1 MSTPVEAARESRVLD
16 GARKA
21 ASGAF
26 STVRK
31 ISCALTIAGLDPG
44 GGAGIAADLRAFA
57 AAGAF
62 GCAVVALLTVQSTSG
77 LVSSRPVPSRFVLAQ
92 AREVVR
98 RQRVGA
104 IKTGAL
110 GSVENVRAVASWL
123 RTQSRVATVVDPVM
137 LPSRG
142 RGRLLSDRALAALR
156 DELLPGVFLVTPNAE
171 EAQAIL
177 ERRVTRI
184 ADACDAAL
192 ALCAL
197 GARAALVKGGHF
209 EGKFATDVLAVGD
222 KLFELS
228 APRIAFPPLHGGGCV
243 LASLVAGRLAVD
255 SRGEPGP
262 RVVRAVRWARA
273 AHRAALARP
282 WDVGGPSRVLIP

>member
-1 MSTPVEAARESRVLD
+1 M
-16 GARKA
+16 
-21 ASGAF
+21 
-26 STVRK
+26 RK

-77 LVSSRPVPSRFVLAQ
+77 LVSSRPVASRLVLAQ

-104 IKTGAL
+104 IKIGAL
-110 GSVENVRAVASWL
+110 GSAENARAVARWL
-123 RTQSRVATVVDPVM
+123 RTQSRVATVIDPVM
-137 LPSRG
+137 LPTRG
-142 RGRLLSDRALAALR
+142 RGRLLSDRALSALR
-156 DELLPGVFLVTPNAE
+156 DELLPGAFLVTANAH

-177 ERRVTRI
+177 ERRVTRL
-184 ADACDAAL
+184 ADARDAAL
-192 ALCAL
+192 AICAL
-197 GARAALVKGGHF
+197 GARAALVKGGHL
-209 EGKFATDVLAVGD
+209 EEKLAVDVLAVGE

-228 APRIAFPPLHGGGCV
+228 ATRLTLPPLHGGGCV

-273 AHRAALARP
+273 AHRAALLRP
-282 WDVGGPSRVLIP
+282 CDVGGRSRVLIP